1 MKKLCSVIC
10 AASVA
15 LSLAVPAFATEQ
27 PSILGSTPGEVAVV
41 EELLKNP
48 EATPGEVEASNTTEI
63 TESVEINET
72 NFPDPIFRQY
82 VADNFDTDKDGVLS
96 PQEILQIQYIDV
108 SYREDSSSKFSYKDI
123 KSVEGIEFFSILKAC
138 CVVELRL
145 IV

>member
-27 PSILGSTPGEVAVV
+27 TSILGSTPGEVAVV

-48 EATPGEVEASNTTEI
+48 EATPGEVETSEDAGNTTEI

-72 NFPDPIFRQY
+72 NFPDAIFRQY
-82 VADNFDTDKDGVLS
+82 VTRSFDEDEDGVLS
-96 PQEILQIQYIDV
+96 PEEIA
-108 SYREDSSSKFSYKDI
+108 
-123 KSVEGIEFFSILKAC
+123 GATSINVNGLPIPGTTPNTPTSLKGY
-138 CVVELRL
+138 
-145 IV
+145 

>member
-27 PSILGSTPGEVAVV
+27 TSILGSTPGEVAVV

-48 EATPGEVEASNTTEI
+48 EATPAPSEATPGEVETSEEASNTAEI
-63 TESVEINET
+63 TESVEINEA
-72 NFPDPIFRQY
+72 NFPDAIFRQY

-123 KSVEGIEFFSILKAC
+123 KSVEGIEFFFNL
-138 CVVELRL
+138 
-145 IV
+145 